1 MYDQR
6 KARLPSK
13 TGIAE
18 DKKHEK
24 SIAMVLDVLLF
35 LSDLTLSS
43 QDD

>member
-1 MYDQR
+1 MTKEKQDFSK
-6 KARLPSK
+6 KAVAK
-13 TGIAE
+13 

-24 SIAMVLDVLLF
+24 PIAMVPDVLFF

>member
-1 MYDQR
+1 MTKER
-6 KARLPSK
+6 KARPFSK
-13 TGIAE
+13 KAIVE

-24 SIAMVLDVLLF
+24 PIAMVLDVLLF